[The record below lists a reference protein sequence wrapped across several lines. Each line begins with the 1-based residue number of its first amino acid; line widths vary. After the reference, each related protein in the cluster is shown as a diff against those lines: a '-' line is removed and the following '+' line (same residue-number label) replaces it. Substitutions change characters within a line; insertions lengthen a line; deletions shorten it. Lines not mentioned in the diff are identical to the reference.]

1 VSFAGLLLTAVAWGQ
16 DDELPSRSV
25 YERPAVRRSAANSN
39 RRKGYL
45 DRVKSGSTPAAPAL
59 ESRSRAPGRLNVE
72 PNTRLAQIEARGGRP
87 QAVAG
92 QAVVPAF
99 FPAPVGGKAAEV
111 APAAEP
117 PLGPPPELLSG
128 SKGEHPLLP
137 AVRWAKQSKERIDQL
152 HDYSAT
158 LVKRERIGSELHD
171 HEYLF
176 VKVRHEP
183 FSIYVRFLGPKDVKG
198 QEAIFVKG
206 KNDDKL
212 VAHGTGAK
220 KIFGTLHLDP
230 NSAMA
235 KHNNRYPI
243 TELGLRRLTE
253 RLIEVGSHDAQFGEC
268 NVQVKAHA
276 KIDKRDCTLIEV
288 EHPVPRDEFLF
299 HRARIYVDSVYDM
312 PVRYEAYE
320 WPAEPGGA
328 PVLTEEYTYLNL
340 KFNNAFGDKDFDPEN
355 PEYGY
360 RK

>member
-1 VSFAGLLLTAVAWGQ
+1 MARGQ
-16 DDELPSRSV
+16 DDEVSGRSV
-25 YERPAVRRSAANSN
+25 YERQGSRRPAASPN
-39 RRKGYL
+39 RRTGYL
-45 DRVKSGSTPAAPAL
+45 DRAR
-59 ESRSRAPGRLNVE
+59 RSSPVAQPLKPQRAAPGRLSVE
-72 PNTRLAQIEARGGRP
+72 ADAQPIATDARRSRP
-87 QAVAG
+87 QAAAA
-92 QAVVPAF
+92 QAVVPAY
-99 FPAPVGGKAAEV
+99 FPAPVAVATAE
-111 APAAEP
+111 ATPPAEA
-117 PLGPPPELLSG
+117 PLGPPPELLTG
-128 SKGEHPLLP
+128 AKGEHPLLP
-137 AVRWAKQSKERIDQL
+137 AVRWAKKSKERIDRL
-152 HDYSAT
+152 NDYSAT
-158 LVKRERIGSELHD
+158 LVKRERIGNDLRD

-183 FSIYVRFLGPKDVKG
+183 FSLYVRFLGPANLKG

-220 KIFGTLHLDP
+220 KIFGTMRLDP
-230 NSAMA
+230 NSALA
-235 KHNNRYPI
+235 KRDNRYPI

-253 RLIEVGSHDAQFGEC
+253 RLIEVGTHDAQFGEC
-268 NVQVKAHA
+268 EVQVKAHA

-299 HRARIYVDSVYDM
+299 HRARIYVDSVHDL

-340 KFNNAFGDKDFDPEN
+340 KFNNAFTDLDFDPEN